1 MGPAVEPAVD
11 YTTSERLEEIVDQ
24 GRADLLHYEQQIA
37 IGGTALRV
45 GQQKMGERWLA
56 EAIAGL
62 GVHLALW
69 SRDFEAETSRLAQL
83 QRWAEISEA
92 IAAE

>member
-1 MGPAVEPAVD
+1 MGPALEPAVD
-11 YTTSERLEEIVDQ
+11 YATSERLEEIVDQ
-24 GRADLLHYEQQIA
+24 GLADLLHHQQQIS
-37 IGGTALRV
+37 IGGCAYEV
-45 GQQKMGERWLA
+45 GQRQMGERWLA